1 MSIFEA
7 TQGEYTISTDPAR
20 LDLDAI
26 LGYLTRSYWA
36 AGRPRHIMETAL
48 KHSLCLGL
56 YHGTVQVGLVR
67 VITDYATFA
76 YLCDVY
82 VLEAHQ
88 GHGLGKWLV
97 ESVKALPDLS
107 YIRRWVLVTRD
118 AHGLYRQYGGFSE
131 LENPSRWMEIA
142 TPSHELRAMSK
153 EL

>member
-7 TQGEYTISTDPAR
+7 TQGEYTLSTDPAR

-36 AGRPRHIMETAL
+36 AGRSREVMETAL

-56 YHGTVQVGLVR
+56 YRGADQVGLVR
-67 VITDYATFA
+67 VITDFATFA

-82 VLEAHQ
+82 VLETHQ

-97 ESVKALPDLS
+97 RTVKTLPDLS
-107 YIRRWVLVTRD
+107 RVRRWVLVTRD
-118 AHGLYRQYGGFSE
+118 AHELYRQYGGFTD

-142 TPSHELRAMSK
+142 APRPDQSSR
-153 EL
+153 